1 MLLLLALLSMASANP
16 QFAYYIGGY
25 PYQPYGAAVRHVYA
39 PTVYAHPGP
48 YIQPYIQPQAAED
61 DEDTAVARS
70 DFDAT
75 FRSPEQQ
82 PRFLI
87 DVRYAQTGSTG
98 AGKLNAVV
106 GLHQNFLVA
115 NGGAYMTIKLVGI
128 IPAMTSYLVAVLP
141 ASNTAACSLFTA
153 ITSPSSLSSFHT
165 TAPFSLTLPPSSGTT
180 TAADG
185 EIVGVFTTGSLP
197 SLTLQTSAL
206 KYLNADGSGMFP
218 ARTATQGRFD
228 ESVRLKVNTD
238 FTKTFAMDTT
248 AVTSAKYVSAT
259 GLKVMIWQLGS
270 TGLAAAPTAA
280 TLGCGTIME
289 TLSPIL

>member
-141 ASNTAACSLFTA
+141 ASNTCSVFTA
-153 ITSPSSLSSFHT
+153 ITQPTTLDGFHT
-165 TAPFSLTLPPSSGTT
+165 GSPFTLASVATG
-180 TAADG
+180 TAATG

-218 ARTATQGRFD
+218 ARTATQGAFD
-228 ESVRLKVNTD
+228 NSVLTKLNAD
-238 FTKTFAMDTT
+238 FTFTT
-248 AVTSAKYVSAT
+248 ALTNTNAVTSAKYVSAT

>member
-39 PTVYAHPGP
+39 PTVYTHPGP

-141 ASNTAACSLFTA
+141 ASNTCALTT
-153 ITSPSSLSSFHT
+153 ITSPTDLAGFHT
-165 TAPFSLTLPPSSGTT
+165 GSPFSLTLPPTSGTAT
-180 TAADG
+180 VANG

-248 AVTSAKYVSAT
+248 TVASAKYVSAT

>member
-141 ASNTAACSLFTA
+141 ASNTCALTT
-153 ITSPSSLSSFHT
+153 ITSPTDLAGFHT
-165 TAPFSLTLPPSSGTT
+165 GSPFSLTLPAASA
-180 TAADG
+180 TATG

>member
-1 MLLLLALLSMASANP
+1 MLLLLALLSMASAKP

-25 PYQPYGAAVRHVYA
+25 PYGGYHPYGAAVRHVYA
-39 PTVYAHPGP
+39 PTVYTHPGP

-87 DVRYAQTGSTG
+87 DVRYARTGSDG
-98 AGKLNAVV
+98 AGTLNAAV

-115 NGGAYMTIKLVGI
+115 NGGAYLTIKLLVGVF
-128 IPAMTSYLVAVLP
+128 PASTSYLVAVVKADNACALTAPGNSP
-141 ASNTAACSLFTA
+141 ADLDA
-153 ITSPSSLSSFHT
+153 FHT
-165 TAPFSLTLPPSSGTT
+165 AAPFSLASVADG

-197 SLTLQTSAL
+197 SAVIQTSAL

-218 ARTATQGRFD
+218 AITAGNRYA
-228 ESVRLKVNTD
+228 ESVRLRVNADLSPTS
-238 FTKTFAMDTT
+238 TAADTGT
-248 AVTSAKYVSAT
+248 VSSASYVSAT
-259 GLKVMIWQLGS
+259 GLKVMIWQLAD
-270 TGLAAAPTAA
+270 GLDDTPTAGN
-280 TLGCGTIME
+280 LGCGTLME
-289 TLSPIL
+289 TPIAPIL

>member
-1 MLLLLALLSMASANP
+1 MLLLLALLSMSSAKP

-39 PTVYAHPGP
+39 PTVYTHPGP

-106 GLHQNFLVA
+106 GLHQNFLVP

-128 IPAMTSYLVAVLP
+128 IPAMTSYLVAVVP
-141 ASNTAACSLFTA
+141 ASNTCSLFSA
-153 ITSPSSLSSFHT
+153 ITTPSSLSSFHT
-165 TAPFSLTLPPSSGTT
+165 TAPFSLADVTTSGTT
-180 TAADG
+180 PTG

-218 ARTATQGRFD
+218 ARTATQGAFD
-228 ESVRLKVNTD
+228 NSVLTKLNAD
-238 FTKTFAMDTT
+238 FTFTT
-248 AVTSAKYVSAT
+248 ALTNTNAVTSAKYVTAT